1 MVARQP
7 AGSGRPAQFLPLVV
21 STLLGLCS
29 TGLVFYFSSQ
39 RSQLDA
45 LQAQISA
52 TSESVHMLKQE
63 MDMNKAR
70 RDEQMNGLTAQIRER
85 RR

>member
-7 AGSGRPAQFLPLVV
+7 TGNDWLGRFLPLLV

-39 RSQLDA
+39 RATLDQ

-52 TSESVHMLKQE
+52 TSESVHLLKQE

-70 RDEQMNGLTAQIRER
+70 RDEQINALSAQMGR

>member
-1 MVARQP
+1 MVTRPLP
-7 AGSGRPAQFLPLVV
+7 AGHDWLSRFLPLLV
-21 STLLGLCS
+21 STFFGMCS

-39 RSQLDA
+39 RAMLDT
-45 LQAQISA
+45 LQSQISA
-52 TSESVHMLKQE
+52 TSESLHLLKQE

-70 RDEQMNGLTAQIRER
+70 RDDQMNELVARLER